1 MKHFAPSKGIY
12 MYERKGDKGSVA
24 VIMNGTDNEQTIAL
38 EPYREILPA
47 ASAHDVL
54 SDKSIALGESIT
66 LTPRET
72 LILEFNR

>member
-1 MKHFAPSKGIY
+1 

-54 SDKSIALGESIT
+54 SGKSIALGESIPSRRARHSYWSST
-66 LTPRET
+66 DREKRQKT
-72 LILEFNR
+72 